1 MIKELIPPMNY
12 THVKAAIC
20 QLLANIRDSQ
30 KEFANDEFDSNF
42 IDFTI
47 FPKRFRFPSV
57 EDLPCVYVYFN
68 EADIPLDQQDI
79 YSNQFNYT
87 LQVEYYAG
95 GLNETENG
103 ELIYFADEE
112 ASDRLDYLTSQIYH
126 SLCSEPTN
134 IYQATNK
141 LVNSFHLKKWERILT
156 PREVNSTESVLGAM
170 FTFTVGIEENTF
182 YQNTLQIKEFYEQ
195 LKIRDE
201 FIDTLTKKIIGE

>member
-1 MIKELIPPMNY
+1 MIKELIPPMNH

-79 YSNQFNYT
+79 YYNQFT
-87 LQVEYYAG
+87 SF
-95 GLNETENG
+95 
-103 ELIYFADEE
+103 YF
-112 ASDRLDYLTSQIYH
+112 
-126 SLCSEPTN
+126 
-134 IYQATNK
+134 
-141 LVNSFHLKKWERILT
+141 
-156 PREVNSTESVLGAM
+156 
-170 FTFTVGIEENTF
+170 
-182 YQNTLQIKEFYEQ
+182 
-195 LKIRDE
+195 
-201 FIDTLTKKIIGE
+201 